1 MEIVNSRRNDPNV
14 AALLFKVCE
23 ITERKQAQA
32 SLLERTNML
41 RTLTEASPLAIVVAD
56 LDGRVQMWNP
66 AAERVFGWTVGE
78 TIGGPIPFLLDD
90 NAVDHRHLHERV
102 LQGEAFTA
110 LEAQRRRKD
119 GAIINVSIWTAPLRD
134 SSGRISGVMEVIGDI
149 TERKQLEAQ
158 LRQVQKMEG
167 IGRLAGGV
175 AHDFNNL
182 LTAILGYTDMLA
194 RQLPAAGSQAP
205 SGATALDWQRIHDGV
220 QEIRRAAERAATLT
234 QGLLAFSRSQVLQ
247 PTIIDVNAAVTA
259 MEALLRRLI
268 GENIDLATFLDPSLA
283 RVKADVSQLE
293 QVMMNLVVNAKD
305 AMPNGGKL
313 TIETA
318 NVELDDTY
326 AQSRVAVIPGS
337 YVRLAVSDNGCG
349 MDGDTKLRVFEPFF
363 TTKERGKGTGLGLS
377 TVYGIVKQSGG
388 YIWVY
393 SEAGHGTT
401 FKVYLPTVR
410 APLPDRPE
418 MPPPEPAPRGR
429 ETVLLVEDE
438 EIVRTLVRQVLTW
451 HGYHVIEARTGE
463 EALKII
469 ERGDPFDLLLTD
481 VIMPGMS
488 AIELVKIVES
498 KRPHLKVIYM
508 SGYTDHAIV
517 RNGLLAGNVPFLQKP
532 FAPDRLAH
540 KIREVLNRPR

>member
-1 MEIVNSRRNDPNV
+1 
-14 AALLFKVCE
+14 
-23 ITERKQAQA
+23 
-32 SLLERTNML
+32 
-41 RTLTEASPLAIVVAD
+41 
-56 LDGRVQMWNP
+56 MWNP